1 MDKKADPSNYNR
13 QWACNLSEFVDDKK
27 LSSPVP
33 LLEGKDAIHRAL
45 GRLEEWAT
53 VDLMKFNEVLHLCWG
68 NLWHQY
74 SQGNEWTESSPA
86 DLRILVDKNSDVSWQ
101 CVIAAQK
108 VSCILDCVKRNVLSR
123 FTLLL

>member
-1 MDKKADPSNYNR
+1 MDD
-13 QWACNLSEFVDDKK
+13 EK
-27 LSSPVP
+27 LSSAVC
-33 LLEGKDAIHRAL
+33 LLEGKDDAIHRGL

-53 VDLMKFNEVLHLCWG
+53 VDLMKSSRVLHLCWG

-74 SQGNEWTESSPA
+74 RQGNEWTESSLA
-86 DLRILVDKNSDVSWQ
+86 DLGILVGKKSDVSWQ

-108 VSCILDCVKRNVLSR
+108 ASFILDCVKTSVTSR